1 MDNGIRISFTLKYA
15 DIEEVRQSEDRKT
28 TTIILRSG
36 NKYVFNNGH
45 GKRIFKKLN
54 RTKSGEQLE

>member
-1 MDNGIRISFTLKYA
+1 MDNGIRISFTLKYE

-36 NKYVFNNGH
+36 NKYTFSNGH
-45 GKRIFKKLN
+45 GKRIFKKLS
-54 RTKSGEQLE
+54 RTRSGEQLE